1 MQPRRR
7 ARGIAL
13 EALYE
18 VDCVGHPAAEV
29 LAERLLDGTI
39 NSATAAFAGEL
50 VHGVLKYH
58 ALMDRLIA
66 SYAPEWPVDQMALID
81 RNVLRMA
88 IYELAVDN
96 SAPVRVAINE
106 AVELAKLYGSDSSAR
121 FVNGVLGALVE
132 RLDAIRARIR
142 TADRDHEQTG

>member
-18 VDCVGHPAAEV
+18 VDCVGHPADQV
-29 LAERLLDGTI
+29 LGERFLDEPL
-39 NSATAAFAGEL
+39 NPATAAFAGEL
-50 VHGVLKYH
+50 VHGVLKYQ
-58 ALMDRLIA
+58 ALMDQLIA
-66 SYAPEWPVDQMALID
+66 FYAPEWPVDQMALID
-81 RNVLRMA
+81 RNVLRIA

-96 SAPVRVAINE
+96 TAPVRVAINE

-121 FVNGVLGALVE
+121 FINGVLGTLVE
-132 RLDAIRARIR
+132 RLDAIRAQIKV
-142 TADRDHEQTG
+142 TDPDQAETG

>member
-29 LAERLLDGTI
+29 LAERLLDETVTP
-39 NSATAAFAGEL
+39 ATAAFAGQL
-50 VHGVLKYH
+50 VHGVLKYQV
-58 ALMDRLIA
+58 LMDRLIA
-66 SYAPEWPVDQMALID
+66 SYAPEWPVEQMALID

-88 IYELAVDN
+88 IYELAVD
-96 SAPVRVAINE
+96 SGTPIRVAINE

-121 FVNGVLGALVE
+121 FINGVLGTLVE
-132 RLDAIRARIR
+132 RIDAIRARL
-142 TADRDHEQTG
+142 TAADLDHPQPG

>member
-88 IYELAVDN
+88 IYELAVD
-96 SAPVRVAINE
+96 SGTPIRVAINE

-121 FVNGVLGALVE
+121 FINGVLGTLVE
-132 RLDAIRARIR
+132 QLDAIRARIR
-142 TADRDHEQTG
+142 AADRDHAQTG